1 VITCHSW
8 PSLNNKRQESTVLNE
23 INERLSRAKD
33 RFRRKQKLDSM
44 LREAQAIFRQ
54 VKGNCS
60 QHEKILAGEQA
71 DVEKLEGFS
80 LTGLF
85 YSILGVKEER
95 LKTERQEYL
104 AAKLKHEECA
114 QAVVDTRQEIDRLS
128 EELARY
134 SNAEMEYVG
143 LVKEKERFITETDD
157 HRAEILTNLTVQ
169 LADLEADRMELCE
182 AIEAGRTAERSLD
195 QVRSELRSAENW
207 GTWDLLGGGTISTWA
222 KHSKIDSAKR
232 QAQVA
237 QAHLRRFQEEL
248 ADADQ
253 RLHLSLGD
261 IGGFSTFAD
270 FFFDGL
276 IADWIVQSKV
286 QKASSAC
293 DAAIRKVAAALGDC
307 RKKLREV
314 EQEIKQVENNRRECI
329 EEA

>member
-1 VITCHSW
+1 M
-8 PSLNNKRQESTVLNE
+8 LND
-23 INERLSRAKD
+23 INDRLSQAKD

-44 LREAQAIFRQ
+44 LREAQDIFRQ

-85 YSILGVKEER
+85 HSILGVKEER
-95 LKTERQEYL
+95 LETERQEYL
-104 AAKLKHEECA
+104 AAKLKHEECS
-114 QAVVDTRQEIDRLS
+114 QAVVDTGKELERLS
-128 EELARY
+128 EELAAY
-134 SNAEMEYVG
+134 SNAETEYLS
-143 LVKEKERFITETDD
+143 LVKEKERFIAQTDD
-157 HRAEILTNLTVQ
+157 HRAEILTNLTLQ
-169 LADLEADRMELCE
+169 LADRAADRKELHE
-182 AIEAGRTAERSLD
+182 AVTAGKTAERSLE

-237 QAHLRRFQEEL
+237 QGHLRRFQKEL

-253 RLHLSLGD
+253 RLHVSLGD
-261 IGGFSTFAD
+261 IGRFSTFAD

-293 DAAIRKVAAALGDC
+293 DAAIRQVASAVGDC
-307 RKKLREV
+307 RRKLQEV
-314 EQEIKQVENNRRECI
+314 EQEIEQVESKRREFI